1 MTDRYEPRQRHRAAW
16 QAVLVAALIIAVFVL
31 FGQQILLY
39 LGIRLPSM
47 EAAGGLLLLWSHS
60 TCFAARPR
68 PVRRELGQHR
78 LRAAR
83 YAAAGRA
90 RGDHGDHGVHA
101 RGEHGARAGRGR
113 ARAGRRAR
121 PAVADATVR
130 GRGQAV
136 LGQPGIELVT
146 RISGLLLTAI
156 AVQLLADAVRE
167 FIREGV

>member
-1 MTDRYEPRQRHRAAW
+1 
-16 QAVLVAALIIAVFVL
+16 VAALIIGVFAL

-39 LGIRLPSM
+39 LGIRLPSL
-47 EAAGGLLLLWSHS
+47 EAAGGLLLLVVALS
-60 TCFAARPR
+60 TLRR
-68 PVRRELGQHR
+68 GRGPVRREPGQHR

-90 RGDHGDHGVHA
+90 GRDRGDHGVHA
-101 RGEHGARAGRGR
+101 RGQHGARAGRVALGL
-113 ARAGRRAR
+113 AGVLVVLWLTLRFAGVVRRL
-121 PAVADATVR
+121 
-130 GRGQAV
+130 

-156 AVQLLADAVRE
+156 AVQLVADAVRE